1 MITFAR
7 SNPLSSSNE
16 TRKPA
21 GRPSLLSAEQQNA
34 LENQPASPASFE
46 APVAEAPR
54 RKHLWVAGGVS
65 VLVVTVAVAFMSFG
79 ESEPAAD
86 TLAVAPAPA
95 PAPVTAPVTAPA
107 ATPAPAPA
115 EATAAAQTAPPADAS
130 PLAALTASTPQVA
143 AIIDEAPP
151 PVAAKPKESLK
162 QMLESGTPAAAK
174 PVAAKPVRKPAKEK
188 QAKGSE
194 PEATAPSAEEENDVQ
209 LLAALV
215 AHAKYDTSA
224 NARLPLSKALDQ
236 CKKQGKQDAAR
247 CRIRVCEGR
256 WKKNECRVYSRSKL
270 EKTATGA

>member
-1 MITFAR
+1 M
-7 SNPLSSSNE
+7 SSSNE

-34 LENQPASPASFE
+34 LENQPAAPAAVE
-46 APVAEAPR
+46 LPAAEAPR
-54 RKHLWVAGGVS
+54 RKHLWIAGGVS
-65 VLVVTVAVAFMSFG
+65 VLVVAVAVAFMSFG
-79 ESEPAAD
+79 ESEPTAETLVAAP
-86 TLAVAPAPA
+86 TP
-95 PAPVTAPVTAPA
+95 APVTAPA
-107 ATPAPAPA
+107 AAPAPAPV
-115 EATAAAQTAPPADAS
+115 ATAAEAVPPADAS

-143 AIIDEAPP
+143 AIIDESPP

-162 QMLESGTPAAAK
+162 QMLESGTPAAPK
-174 PVAAKPVRKPAKEK
+174 PVAAKAVRKPMKEKPAKEL
-188 QAKGSE
+188 A
-194 PEATAPSAEEENDVQ
+194 PEGGAPSAEEENDVQ

-224 NARLPLSKALDQ
+224 NARIPLSKALDQ

>member
-1 MITFAR
+1 
-7 SNPLSSSNE
+7 LSSSNE

-34 LENQPASPASFE
+34 LENQPASLAAIE

-65 VLVVTVAVAFMSFG
+65 VLVVAIAVAFMSFG
-79 ESEPAAD
+79 ASEPAAD
-86 TLAVAPAPA
+86 ALVAAPAPATAPAAAPVPAPA
-95 PAPVTAPVTAPA
+95 PAAPV
-107 ATPAPAPA
+107 
-115 EATAAAQTAPPADAS
+115 AAQTAPPAPADAS

-162 QMLESGTPAAAK
+162 QMLESGTPAATK
-174 PVAAKPVRKPAKEK
+174 PVAASVRKPAKEK
-188 QAKGSE
+188 PRKESE

-224 NARLPLSKALDQ
+224 NARLSLSKALDQ

-256 WKKNECRVYSRSKL
+256 WKKNECRAYSRSKL
-270 EKTATGA
+270 EKTASGA

>member
-1 MITFAR
+1 M
-7 SNPLSSSNE
+7 SSSNE

-34 LENQPASPASFE
+34 LENQPASPAAIE

-65 VLVVTVAVAFMSFG
+65 VLVVAVAVAFMSFG

-86 TLAVAPAPA
+86 ALAVAPAPA
-95 PAPVTAPVTAPA
+95 PAPVTAPA
-107 ATPAPAPA
+107 ATPAAAPA
-115 EATAAAQTAPPADAS
+115 EATAAVQTAPPADAS
-130 PLAALTASTPQVA
+130 PLAALTASAPQVA

-188 QAKGSE
+188 PAKGSE

-236 CKKQGKQDAAR
+236 CKKQGRQDAAR

>member
-34 LENQPASPASFE
+34 LENQPAAPAAFE
-46 APVAEAPR
+46 PPAAEAPR
-54 RKHLWVAGGVS
+54 RKHLWIAGGAS
-65 VLVVTVAVAFMSFG
+65 VLVVAIALAFMSFG
-79 ESEPAAD
+79 DSEPAAEA
-86 TLAVAPAPA
+86 LVAARAPA
-95 PAPVTAPVTAPA
+95 PAPVAAPA
-107 ATPAPAPA
+107 AAP
-115 EATAAAQTAPPADAS
+115 TAVSAVEAPPAQTPDN
-130 PLAALTASTPQVA
+130 PLAALTAPTSEVA
-143 AIIDEAPP
+143 AIIDESPP

-162 QMLESGTPAAAK
+162 QMLESGTPGAAK
-174 PVAAKPVRKPAKEK
+174 PAVSKTVRKPVKEKPAKESG
-188 QAKGSE
+188 Q
-194 PEATAPSAEEENDVQ
+194 EAVPSSAEEENDVQ

-236 CKKQGKQDAAR
+236 CSKQGKQDAAR

-270 EKTATGA
+270 EKAASGA

>member
-21 GRPSLLSAEQQNA
+21 GRPSLLSEEQKIA
-34 LENQPASPASFE
+34 LENQPASPATIE
-46 APVAEAPR
+46 APAAEAPR

-65 VLVVTVAVAFMSFG
+65 VLVVAVAVAFMLFG
-79 ESEPAAD
+79 ESEPTAES
-86 TLAVAPAPA
+86 LAVAPAPA
-95 PAPVTAPVTAPA
+95 PATTPATTPAAAPATAPA
-107 ATPAPAPA
+107 PTPAVV
-115 EATAAAQTAPPADAS
+115 ETAPPADAS

-143 AIIDEAPP
+143 AIIDETPP
-151 PVAAKPKESLK
+151 PVAGKPKESLK
-162 QMLESGTPAAAK
+162 QMLESGTPAVAKPAAAK
-174 PVAAKPVRKPAKEK
+174 AIRKPVKEKPAKEVEH
-188 QAKGSE
+188 QGG
-194 PEATAPSAEEENDVQ
+194 APSAEEENDVQ

-224 NARLPLSKALDQ
+224 NARLPLSKALEQ

>member
-1 MITFAR
+1 M
-7 SNPLSSSNE
+7 SSSNE

-34 LENQPASPASFE
+34 LENQPAAPAAFE
-46 APVAEAPR
+46 APAAEAPR
-54 RKHLWVAGGVS
+54 RKHLWIAGGMS
-65 VLVVTVAVAFMSFG
+65 VLVVGVALAFMSFG
-79 ESEPAAD
+79 GSDPAAE
-86 TLAVAPAPA
+86 TLAAAPAPA
-95 PAPVTAPVTAPA
+95 PAQAAVAAPA
-107 ATPAPAPA
+107 AAPAAAIA
-115 EATAAAQTAPPADAS
+115 EAAQPAQAVDNS
-130 PLAALTASTPQVA
+130 PLAALTAPAPQVA

-162 QMLESGTPAAAK
+162 QMLESGTP
-174 PVAAKPVRKPAKEK
+174 VAAKPIAAKAVRKPVKEK
-188 QAKGSE
+188 PAKTSE
-194 PEATAPSAEEENDVQ
+194 PEATQPSAEEENDLQ

-215 AHAKYDTSA
+215 AHAKYDTSS
-224 NARLPLSKALDQ
+224 NARVSLPKALEQ